1 VSVADWFG
9 ARMVPDV
16 TPLVLNPVPVTV
28 TPEIVTFALP
38 EFVSVT
44 LNELVLPTF
53 TFPKFKLVGFVPSR
67 KVAATPVPLKEMAS
81 GDPGA
86 LLTSEIEPLTLPEVL
101 GAKTALN
108 VALFPA
114 AIVAGTVRP
123 VMLKPL
129 PETIA

>member
-1 VSVADWFG
+1 
-9 ARMVPDV
+9 MVPDV

-28 TPEIVTFALP
+28 TPEIVTFELP
-38 EFVSVT
+38 VFVTVT
-44 LNELVLPTF
+44 FNGLVLPTF
-53 TFPKFKLVGFVPSR
+53 TFPKLRLVGLVPSR
-67 KVAATPVPLKEMAS
+67 KVGATPVPLKEMAS
-81 GDPGA
+81 GDPSA
-86 LLTSEIEPLTLPEVL
+86 LLTSEIEPLALPEVL